1 MANELDEYLTT
12 PDALRQTC
20 DAEGRLL
27 KPGDVVS
34 GLRVVA
40 FLGRGATSE
49 VWRVH
54 DDALNRDLALK
65 ILVKT
70 DDAVIRE
77 RFLSEAR
84 LLAQFD
90 HPNLVRVHSFGETDG
105 HPWFTM
111 DALRPMPER
120 PSRRLVRHVLDD
132 VLDGLEF
139 LHGKG
144 IVHRDVKPSNV
155 LLDAAGRAILTDL
168 GIAHLDNDELSGK
181 VQSAASH
188 NLTLSEGRAA
198 AIGTPGFG
206 APEQFAGG
214 DVSPATDIHALGA
227 LLLSLF
233 GGEPPLLWRGLIRR
247 MTSSSVALRLKSVNE
262 TRARLRLITLVKAA
276 MAAALAAIAG
286 LAAWGIYLSCRIEWR
301 ELPTECVQRFADRS
315 EIAITIPDAGHY
327 VLASLKLSPVL
338 SEDVEK
344 VGPEIREMPDGTV
357 DIAYPL
363 EVLRKDSSWQRRKVT
378 ISGCGTLKC
387 PAITCAEVHI
397 NDSATLVT
405 SGRYQPDG
413 DLIRSVAPP
422 PSATFTNEIGYA
434 AFVVAP
440 AAKLVLTDNADYPP
454 RLILRTNK

>member
-1 MANELDEYLTT
+1 MANDLDEYLAT

-20 DAEGRLL
+20 GAEGRLL

-34 GLRVVA
+34 GLIVVA

-54 DDALNRDLALK
+54 DDSLNRDLALK
-65 ILVKT
+65 ILAKF

-120 PSRRLVRHVLDD
+120 PSRRFVRRVLND

-155 LLDAAGRAILTDL
+155 LLDAAGRAVLTDL
-168 GIAHLDNDELSGK
+168 GVAHLGSDELSDK
-181 VQSAASH
+181 VQSSTAH
-188 NLTLSEGRAA
+188 NLTLSGGHAA
-198 AIGTPGFG
+198 ALGTPGFG

-227 LLLSLF
+227 FLLALF
-233 GGEPPLLWRGLIRR
+233 DGKPPLLWRGLIRR
-247 MTSSSVALRLKSVNE
+247 MTSASPALRPGTVRRVRMHLRFIRIL
-262 TRARLRLITLVKAA
+262 RAF
-276 MAAALAAIAG
+276 MAAAAIA
-286 LAAWGIYLSCRIEWR
+286 AAAVGVWVVVEMCCPDWR
-301 ELPTECVQRFADRS
+301 KLPPNCVQRFADRQDVV
-315 EIAITIPDAGHY
+315 ITLPREGRYILPEL
-327 VLASLKLSPVL
+327 VLSPVL
-338 SEDVEK
+338 SREVEN
-344 VGPEIREMPDGTV
+344 VGPVVREQSDGTV
-357 DIAYPL
+357 DIEYPV
-363 EVLRKDSSWQRRKVT
+363 EVLRLESSWRRRHVT
-378 ISGCGTLKC
+378 ILGKGVLEC
-387 PAITCAEVHI
+387 PTIVAAEVHLM
-397 NDSATLVT
+397 SGVTLRT
-405 SGRYQPDG
+405 SGIYEPDG
-413 DLIRSVAPP
+413 DLVKSAKP
-422 PSATFTNEIGYA
+422 PSNASFTNAIGYA
-434 AFVVAP
+434 AYVVEPGAR
-440 AAKLVLTDNADYPP
+440 LVFTDNGSYPP
-454 RLILRTNK
+454 ALIQTRK